1 VINFVTE
8 QDEDLAK
15 AIQNCAGSPS
25 NNSYESHFSR
35 NRQFRWRL
43 KKKQLRKMNRQ
54 TTEGF
59 ASVYDDSRSYQ
70 KKN

>member
-1 VINFVTE
+1 MINFVTE

-35 NRQFRWRL
+35 NRQFGWRL

-59 ASVYDDSRSYQ
+59 ASVSD
-70 KKN
+70 